1 MPTTT
6 STVTSNDG
14 TSIAYDRSGAGP
26 MLILVD
32 GALCFRTFGPMGSL
46 AALLDPHCS
55 VFTYD
60 RRGRGESGDTA
71 PYTVEREVED
81 IEALIDAAARPA
93 GVYGISSGAFL
104 ALEAANRLPGKI
116 TKVALY
122 EPPCSMD
129 EDAIRRFKE
138 YRTQLDELLAAGRRG
153 DAVSLFMRLVGA
165 GLAEDE
171 SAAPQDAGARLR
183 QTPVWQLFE
192 AVAPTLAYD
201 AAAMGD
207 SSVPAEQAAA
217 VKVPVLALAGGAS
230 PAWMQQA
237 ARTIADAAPNGR
249 FGLLEGQT
257 HEVAAEALAPVLIE
271 FFTAR

>member
-1 MPTTT
+1 MP
-6 STVTSNDG
+6 TVTSKDG

-26 MLILVD
+26 TVILVD
-32 GALCFRTFGPMGSL
+32 GALCFRAFGPMASL
-46 AALLDPHCS
+46 AALLAPHCT

-71 PYTVEREVED
+71 PYAVEREVED
-81 IEALIDAAARPA
+81 VEALIDAAGGSA

-104 ALEAANRLPGKI
+104 ALEAAHRLPARV
-116 TKVALY
+116 TRLALY
-122 EPPCSMD
+122 EPPCSLD
-129 EDAIRRFKE
+129 EEGIRRFME
-138 YRTQLDELLAAGRRG
+138 YRRQLDELLAAGRRG
-153 DAVSLFMRLVGA
+153 DAVTLFMRLVGA
-165 GLAEDE
+165 GLADDA
-171 SAAPQDAGARLR
+171 SAAPQDAGAQLR
-183 QTPVWQLFE
+183 QTPIWPIFE

-217 VKVPVLALAGGAS
+217 LTMPMLALAGGAS

-237 ARTIADAAPNGR
+237 ARAVADAAPDAR
-249 FGLLEGQT
+249 YGLLEGQT
-257 HEVAAEALAPVLIE
+257 HEVAAEALAPVLIG